1 MQRYLQEIRQ
11 SGQYFVADFVSVG
24 VVDLFEIVQVNHNQG
39 ERFFLPFPF
48 ALLFNPP
55 LYLAPVVQ
63 PGQRVGD
70 GYLVKLLVRLFQ
82 FLRGHVDEG
91 GQTVDHGDAFR
102 MIQFFGNRRVFFG
115 FSFPHGC
122 DDQRNIM
129 LVHIAVGAQKL
140 AGCEKAKGRRKGF
153 KRLCFPADPVVA
165 PEQPASG
172 AGKDKDGFRRKACY
186 FRPGFRHAVQ
196 NRHGIAV
203 GKAARRP
210 FFHVRG
216 HFDGPVFVAAY
227 RVAQDVDAVPNVVER
242 ELYSMEEEIL
252 IILDF

>member
-70 GYLVKLLVRLFQ
+70 GCLVKLLVRLFQ

-102 MIQFFGNRRVFFG
+102 MVPFFCSSRVFFG
-115 FSFPHGC
+115 RSFPYSC
-122 DDQRNIM
+122 NDQRDIM
-129 LVHIAVGAQKL
+129 LVHVPVGTQKL
-140 AGCEKAKGRRKGF
+140 AGCEKAECGRKGLEG
-153 KRLCFPADPVVA
+153 LCFPPDPVVA
-165 PEQPASG
+165 PEHTASG
-172 AGKDKDGFRRKACY
+172 AGKDQDGFRRKAGY
-186 FRPGFRHAVQ
+186 FGPGFRHAVQ
-196 NRHGIAV
+196 DRHGIAV
-203 GKAARRP
+203 GKAACRS

-216 HFDGPVFVAAY
+216 HFDGPVFVTAY